1 MKPGWPDMLDR
12 SGLHF
17 TKEELLAELKKLY
30 PKCVVCGADEHLI
43 PVPHGADGQL
53 YCEEVTDCLNRR
65 NQNQLDKEANM
76 TRESDAELVIAQV
89 KKAVDAYNPGSK
101 LVWVIQYTATVDKR
115 DVIHAVAYNSLD
127 TARKVATEL
136 ERDKVALF
144 GAQIAGVTI
153 T

>member
-1 MKPGWPDMLDR
+1 
-12 SGLHF
+12 
-17 TKEELLAELKKLY
+17 
-30 PKCVVCGADEHLI
+30 
-43 PVPHGADGQL
+43 
-53 YCEEVTDCLNRR
+53 
-65 NQNQLDKEANM
+65 M